1 MFNKI
6 KFFFL
11 FFILLLTNNYSYSEN
26 NILFIDIDYIFKNSN
41 AGKKIINKIDTETKK
56 IQNELTSYQKNVKE
70 QKDKIISQKNIL
82 SKDEFQNKSIEL
94 EKQVIELNKL
104 ISNKNNQLNIYRN
117 KSRIEFTKQLS
128 KIVQEYASNNSI
140 EMIIKKDNILIGKKN
155 LDVTQEILN
164 LFDKNIKSIEIKK

>member
-6 KFFFL
+6 KFVFL
-11 FFILLLTNNYSYSEN
+11 VFILLLTNNYSYSEN

-104 ISNKNNQLNIYRN
+104 ISNKNNELNIYRN

-128 KIVQEYASNNSI
+128 RIVQEYASNNSI

>member
-6 KFFFL
+6 KFVFL
-11 FFILLLTNNYSYSEN
+11 VFILLLTNNYSYSEN

-104 ISNKNNQLNIYRN
+104 ISNKNNELNIYRN

-140 EMIIKKDNILIGKKN
+140 EMIIKKDNILIGKNN
-155 LDVTQEILN
+155 LDATNDVLD
-164 LFDKNIKSIEIKK
+164 LFNKNIKSIESK